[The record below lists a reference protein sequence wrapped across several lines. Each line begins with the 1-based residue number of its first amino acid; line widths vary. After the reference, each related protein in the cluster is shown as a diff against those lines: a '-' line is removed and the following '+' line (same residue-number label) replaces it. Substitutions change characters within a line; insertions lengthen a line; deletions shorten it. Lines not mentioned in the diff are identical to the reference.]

1 MVLGRATTNTSTG
14 KVYTL
19 FSGTNPAAWVPKT
32 WASAEVACRN
42 QDAGHLASF
51 QTDEQ
56 WGAVT
61 TLANVAFLNLGSRP
75 ILLWIGLNNL
85 RTATNAFSD
94 GSNSSYTTSSLTVAS
109 SPVLAAYPA
118 CKAAACYAV
127 AVTAMGVN
135 TTLLQVDCDAASL
148 AFICSSASTAPPAV
162 LYASPPPYPP
172 PPSPALLPPPY
183 PPPPRECYHFETH
196 GAACTKQPWLL
207 HEGVIATSRR
217 LLATMLPSMSPP
229 SYPATYGSS
238 PSSYP
243 SPASYPAISYPPTA
257 CPSLA
262 GGAITALSDVSP
274 YEYFL
279 LTTPLTWSE
288 AVKACTTRSAS
299 LAYITTPAELAAV
312 TAFMT
317 ANAVRNAWLQ
327 LVSSNM
333 VPFPQYYDDVSA
345 GHTQYA
351 MLAAAANGSTLPLVL
366 TASARCNP
374 ASYSVGCCGFLQ
386 MSGNGTSV
394 VLDSCTVSHSI
405 VCKWTPSPPPPM
417 PYPPPVMAPPA
428 VSLAN
433 VATFVSTMSATL
445 QLDYASLVA
454 DPAKLA
460 SFMTSYSAAILA
472 SLKNAKAC
480 NVTGVQSGSVVVAYT
495 VTFLASDFA
504 STDALSAYIATTFGN
519 ASNFFSLFPTSFTS
533 AFNVTGASNVILAV
547 GYACTGSGCP
557 STAAKKD
564 DKPLIIGLVV
574 APPAG
579 GSIAISTGSAVTA
592 MQAAP
597 ESPAAAAS
605 DMMAAKATPP
615 PAPIPFP
622 VLAPKATVV
631 AITPE
636 PESPRLAPGPA
647 APVHAAGAEA
657 SVATPEPA
665 KPVLTSERA
674 VSEPTPERA
683 SLGQPEADSHAT
695 IPGNV
700 QS

>member
-1 MVLGRATTNTSTG
+1 MTFAGRRLALAHNDFQLTFPAAAGALAAATTPEGLAFRLTLRRGLAEFFSIPLDQVLYNGASFAPLRRRSILHTAAAQRSTLLPTAASADGLITLLEQLVHQSCLGVEHVVSHTDDTSTSSWDAMLLG
-14 KVYTL
+14 ESQDTL
-19 FSGTNPAAWVPKT
+19 LDNTMGDIE
-32 WASAEVACRN
+32 SATTSE
-42 QDAGHLASF
+42 QLATATMVQISM
-51 QTDEQ
+51 
-56 WGAVT
+56 T
-61 TLANVAFLNLGSRP
+61 TLTAAQDTAATP
-75 ILLWIGLNNL
+75 LL
-85 RTATNAFSD
+85 
-94 GSNSSYTTSSLTVAS
+94 
-109 SPVLAAYPA
+109 
-118 CKAAACYAV
+118 AV
-127 AVTAMGVN
+127 
-135 TTLLQVDCDAASL
+135 
-148 AFICSSASTAPPAV
+148 
-162 LYASPPPYPP
+162 
-172 PPSPALLPPPY
+172 
-183 PPPPRECYHFETH
+183 E
-196 GAACTKQPWLL
+196 
-207 HEGVIATSRR
+207 EGVIATSRR
-217 LLATMLPSMSPP
+217 LLATLPPSMSPP

-366 TASARCNP
+366 TK
-374 ASYSVGCCGFLQ
+374 Q

-504 STDALSAYIATTFGN
+504 STDALSAYIATTFGS
-519 ASNFFSLFPTSFTS
+519 AANFFSLFPTSFTS
-533 AFNVTGASNVILAV
+533 AFNVTGASNVIFAV

-557 STAAKKD
+557 TTAAKQD

-574 APPAG
+574 GIGGGLIVIIGVVAFVLVRRRRSAAG
-579 GSIAISTGSAVTA
+579 RRINAISPGSAVTA

-622 VLAPKATVV
+622 VLAPKATVAV
-631 AITPE
+631 ITPE

-665 KPVLTSERA
+665 KPVLTSSRQCQSQRL
-674 VSEPTPERA
+674 SEHPWGSRRLTPTPP
-683 SLGQPEADSHAT
+683 S
-695 IPGNV
+695 PGT
-700 QS
+700 SKARPRL